1 MTWTVHIAKPAQ
13 KEMANLSAGIIFR
26 IDAAILKLEKD
37 PYVTGARKLRGTR
50 GYRFRVGRYRILYDI
65 DQEARTVTIFGI
77 RHRKDAYR

>member
-13 KEMANLSAGIIFR
+13 KEMAKLPAGVASR
-26 IDAAILKLEKD
+26 VDAAILKLEKE
-37 PYVTGARKLRGTR
+37 PYVTGSRKLRGIR

-65 DQEARTVTIFGI
+65 DQTARTVTIFGI